1 MPDRVFSFIRKK
13 YFVAEYGLLQNWRRV
28 QESNLPIPC

>member
-1 MPDRVFSFIRKK
+1 MFFLLSAKK